1 MCWKHH
7 EGNEFVRFNAFRFM
21 KEHALGLYETLHQMD
36 GVSKSESEKMGYDL
50 AVRFYKTDD
59 FHEYIRQYYDGDFW
73 IKK

>member
-1 MCWKHH
+1 
-7 EGNEFVRFNAFRFM
+7 M